1 MSGRVGRALGS
12 LWQSVCLMTAFMR
25 ITSKYLTS
33 VREGWPQ
40 ARLTSNTFLYGIK
53 YACGGKYLIE
63 DDLSGVVTI
72 WDSSLT
78 HAVQQINA
86 GRMLNIARGPACGS
100 FRLVHFG
107 VGA

>member
-1 MSGRVGRALGS
+1 
-12 LWQSVCLMTAFMR
+12 MTAFMR

-72 WDSSLT
+72 WDSSVT

-86 GRMLNIARGPACGS
+86 GRMLNIARGPLAVSRDGGLLAVASGS
-100 FRLVHFG
+100 SISVWELR
-107 VGA
+107 